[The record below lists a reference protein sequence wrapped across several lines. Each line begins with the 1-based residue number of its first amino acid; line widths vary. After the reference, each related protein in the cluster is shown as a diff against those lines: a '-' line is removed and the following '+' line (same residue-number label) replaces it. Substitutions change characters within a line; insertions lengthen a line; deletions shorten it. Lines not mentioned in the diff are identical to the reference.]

1 MVISQQSL
9 KKKFTFFAS
18 MPFIYLI
25 SYLPEKLFYGFADF
39 VAFLLRDVFSYRKNI
54 VLTNLR
60 ASFPAMSIAEVNR
73 TMHAFYVNLAD
84 TLLESLRMRAISP
97 VEIGQRFQIE
107 GLELLKKY
115 LAEGRTVVAVTGHY
129 ANWEWGGLAISAALK
144 ENPVLLV
151 YQPMSNQYHEKYF
164 NSIRSRFGST
174 MVSVKNVLR
183 ELVANKHLAMLM
195 VMVADQ
201 SPTHS
206 EKNQPVQFLN
216 QPTLFFNGPEKI
228 VRKMNAVLMF
238 AEIRRV
244 SRGYYHVKLVPL
256 VKDPAGIDENEITLA
271 HVRKLE
277 QMIQNKPAD
286 WLWSHRRWKLQQA

>member
-1 MVISQQSL
+1 MVISQQIL

-39 VAFLLRDVFSYRKNI
+39 VAFLLRDVFSYRKHI
-54 VLTNLR
+54 VLANLK
-60 ASFPAMSIAEVNR
+60 ASFPAMSLAEVNR
-73 TMHAFYVNLAD
+73 TMHAFYINLAD

-183 ELVANKHLAMLM
+183 ELVANKHQATLM

-228 VRKMNAVLMF
+228 VRRMNAVLMF

-244 SRGYYHVKLVPL
+244 SRGYYQVKLVPL
-256 VKDPAGIDENEITLA
+256 VKDPVGIDENEITLA
-271 HVRKLE
+271 HVRRLE
-277 QMIQNKPAD
+277 QMIQNKPSD